1 LDALQAESQFARVT
15 IAHRLATILS
25 ADTVAVMQAGHVV
38 EAGTPADLRQAGG
51 AFEEMMTAF
60 R

>member
-1 LDALQAESQFARVT
+1 MT